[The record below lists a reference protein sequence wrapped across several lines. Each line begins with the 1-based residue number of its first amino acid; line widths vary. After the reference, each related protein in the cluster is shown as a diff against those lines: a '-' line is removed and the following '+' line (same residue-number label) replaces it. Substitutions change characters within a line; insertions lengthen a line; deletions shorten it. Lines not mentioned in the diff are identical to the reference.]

1 MEQSKF
7 AFTGILFKDNEAD
20 QTVCALCTE
29 LDVASEGETIVEAKN
44 NLVEAVTLYIE
55 SAVENNL
62 PVLRPVPNEEN
73 PLIKNPDQI
82 LEKFTLK
89 INFKVYAHA

>member
-7 AFTGILFKDNEAD
+7 VFTGVLLKENSSIS
-20 QTVCALCTE
+20 ALCLE
-29 LDVASEGETIVEAKN
+29 VDVATEGETIQEAKN
-44 NLVEAVTLYIE
+44 NLIEAVSLYIE

-62 PVLRPVPNEEN
+62 PVLRPVPEEEN
-73 PLIKNPDQI
+73 PLLQNHKKI

-89 INFKVYAHA
+89 INFTVYAHA